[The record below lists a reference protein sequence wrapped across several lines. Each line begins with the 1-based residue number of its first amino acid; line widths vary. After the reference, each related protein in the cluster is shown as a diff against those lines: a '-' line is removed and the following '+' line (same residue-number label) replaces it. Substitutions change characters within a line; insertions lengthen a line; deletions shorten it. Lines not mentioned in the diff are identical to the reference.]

1 MGKSSFGI
9 GECIGAFVLSIYLLF
24 LIVKGVV
31 WLISAIYKKLSE
43 SSAETE
49 PTFHWKTSK
58 SSYKAEST
66 KDYDFWKKYQSYTQD
81 FNSNHSKK
89 KRTYHKKTHSYKTQG
104 NTQYNRS
111 KKKEYYQKSDLRAK
125 VAKAFQV
132 LNLKGNESERE
143 IKKAYRKAVKKWH
156 PDNNHNWYA
165 EKRFIEIHDAYRL
178 LLNLKKARAI

>member
-1 MGKSSFGI
+1 MGKGSFGI

-24 LIVKGVV
+24 LIVYGLI

-43 SSAETE
+43 SAKTE
-49 PTFHWKTSK
+49 QTFHR
-58 SSYKAEST
+58 
-66 KDYDFWKKYQSYTQD
+66 KKYQSYTQD

-104 NTQYNRS
+104 NNRS
-111 KKKEYYQKSDLRAK
+111 KKKEHYQKSDLK
-125 VAKAFQV
+125 AKALRV

-178 LLNLKKARAI
+178 LLNLKKTGAI

>member
-1 MGKSSFGI
+1 MGKGSFGI
-9 GECIGAFVLSIYLLF
+9 GGCIGAFVLSIYLLF
-24 LIVKGVV
+24 LIVYGLI

-43 SSAETE
+43 SAKTE

-81 FNSNHSKK
+81 FNSKK

-104 NTQYNRS
+104 NNRS
-111 KKKEYYQKSDLRAK
+111 KKKEHYQKSDLK
-125 VAKAFQV
+125 AKALRV

>member
-9 GECIGAFVLSIYLLF
+9 GESIGAFILGIYLMF
-24 LIVKGVV
+24 LLVKGAV

-49 PTFHWKTSK
+49 PTSDWKTFK

-66 KDYDFWKKYQSYTQD
+66 KDYDFWKKYY
-81 FNSNHSKK
+81 NSNHSKK
-89 KRTYHKKTHSYKTQG
+89 KRTYHKNTHSY
-104 NTQYNRS
+104 NTQRNNRS
-111 KKKEYYQKSDLRAK
+111 EKREYYQKSDLKAK
-125 VAKAFQV
+125 VAKAFHV
-132 LNLKGNESERE
+132 LNLKGNESEGE

-156 PDNNHNWYA
+156 PDNNHNWHA

>member
-1 MGKSSFGI
+1 MGKGSFGI
-9 GECIGAFVLSIYLLF
+9 GGCIGAFVLSIYLLF
-24 LIVKGVV
+24 LIVYGLI
-31 WLISAIYKKLSE
+31 WLISAVYKKLSE
-43 SSAETE
+43 SAKTE
-49 PTFHWKTSK
+49 QTFHR
-58 SSYKAEST
+58 
-66 KDYDFWKKYQSYTQD
+66 KKYQSYTQD
-81 FNSNHSKK
+81 FNSKK

-104 NTQYNRS
+104 NNRS
-111 KKKEYYQKSDLRAK
+111 KKKEHYQKSDLK
-125 VAKAFQV
+125 AKALHI

>member
-1 MGKSSFGI
+1 MGKGSFGI
-9 GECIGAFVLSIYLLF
+9 GGCIGAFVLSIYLLF
-24 LIVKGVV
+24 LIVYGLI
-31 WLISAIYKKLSE
+31 WLISAVYKKLSE
-43 SSAETE
+43 SAKTE
-49 PTFHWKTSK
+49 QTFHR
-58 SSYKAEST
+58 
-66 KDYDFWKKYQSYTQD
+66 KKYQSYTQD
-81 FNSNHSKK
+81 FNSKK

-104 NTQYNRS
+104 NNRS
-111 KKKEYYQKSDLRAK
+111 KKKEHYQKSDLK
-125 VAKAFQV
+125 AKALRV

>member
-9 GECIGAFVLSIYLLF
+9 GECIGAFILSIYLLF
-24 LIVKGVV
+24 LMVKGLV
-31 WLISAIYKKLSE
+31 WLISAIYKKVSE

-49 PTFHWKTSK
+49 PTFHWK
-58 SSYKAEST
+58 
-66 KDYDFWKKYQSYTQD
+66 KYQSYTQN

-89 KRTYHKKTHSYKTQG
+89 RRTYHKKTHSYKTQG
-104 NTQYNRS
+104 NNHS
-111 KKKEYYQKSDLRAK
+111 KKKEHYQRSDLKAK
-125 VAKAFQV
+125 VAKAFHV

-143 IKKAYRKAVKKWH
+143 IKKAYRMEVKKWH

-178 LLNLKKARAI
+178 LLTLKKARAI